1 MGPRAKFTVKT
12 APTFRPYYSC
22 CGHKSADY
30 VRVCAS
36 VCSKKLVRYS
46 LEKLR
51 CSGTAETKKRN
62 RKKKVGDIII
72 TVTYT

>member
-30 VRVCAS
+30 VSVCAS
-36 VCSKKLVRYS
+36 VCSKKFVRYS

-51 CSGTAETKKRN
+51 CSRTAEEKEKKEKEESR
-62 RKKKVGDIII
+62 
-72 TVTYT
+72 